1 MNAAVTAASGV
12 SHISACVP
20 QAHQMLEKW
29 KPTSMSEEIGE
40 LTPHDANVAVSAQV
54 AITSSRVGFCT
65 RFKVT
70 CPTVIQSW
78 SNVAC

>member
-1 MNAAVTAASGV
+1 
-12 SHISACVP
+12 
-20 QAHQMLEKW
+20 
-29 KPTSMSEEIGE
+29 MSEEIGE